1 MSGPRGA
8 AWGQSV
14 PLREGPG
21 DELGRKEEEGVDVEQ
36 EHGSSH
42 NEEEGIDGESDLV
55 CSLVVK
61 DQ

>member
-1 MSGPRGA
+1 MVLGA
-8 AWGQSV
+8 LQGVSLY
-14 PLREGPG
+14 PFGRGPG

-36 EHGSSH
+36 EHRSSH